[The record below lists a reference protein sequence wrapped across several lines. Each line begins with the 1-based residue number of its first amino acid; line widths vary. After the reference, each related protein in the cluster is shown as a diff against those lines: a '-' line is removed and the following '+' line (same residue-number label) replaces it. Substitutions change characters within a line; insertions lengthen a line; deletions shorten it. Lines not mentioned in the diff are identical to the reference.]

1 MKMKTISDLIHH
13 YVLKAENIRRNLPN
27 REKWG
32 HGPWDKHEM
41 AKDLEFAEALQSIL
55 PYYPDGKLI
64 AQEPVDDIWHDA
76 DDPPTNDRFILL
88 RFGGLEMPMVGRY
101 EGHPEIGGNYFIGCR
116 EEPAIMDNLIVT
128 MWTDLPGYKTEVVT
142 DE

>member
-1 MKMKTISDLIHH
+1 MEIRTIDDLIHH
-13 YVLKAENIRRNLPN
+13 YELEAGKILQNLPQ

-41 AKDLEFAEALQSIL
+41 SKDVEFANALKAIRQNYS
-55 PYYPDGKLI
+55 DGKLI

-76 DDPPTNDRFILL
+76 EDPPTNDRFILL